1 MARPGRQ
8 AFEKRQREKKR
19 KERAAEKQSR
29 KAARKADRD
38 SGASEDDIGFDLDL
52 EQIDIEQTLALPDG
66 HPLRVAVEKKLAEM
80 ESEGEAGESE
90 EGSDSE
96 ESGDS
101 APEAAG
107 ENPAPSA

>member
-29 KAARKADRD
+29 KEQRKADRD
-38 SGASEDDIGFDLDL
+38 SGAAEDDIGFDLDL

-66 HPLRVAVEKKLAEM
+66 HPLRVAVEKKLAQLEAEEAE
-80 ESEGEAGESE
+80 ESEDGADAEADG
-90 EGSDSE
+90 
-96 ESGDS
+96 S

-107 ENPAPSA
+107 GSPAPST